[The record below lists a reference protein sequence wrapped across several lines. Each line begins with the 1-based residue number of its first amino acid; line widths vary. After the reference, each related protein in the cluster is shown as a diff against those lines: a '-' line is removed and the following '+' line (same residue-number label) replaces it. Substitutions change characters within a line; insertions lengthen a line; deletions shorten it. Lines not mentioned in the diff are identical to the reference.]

1 MWDRIMTDAI
11 FLPME
16 DIRTYCQKW
25 GIREFAVFGS
35 VLRAD
40 FNTESDI
47 DVLLQFRPD
56 VHRTLFD
63 LATMSEELEAVL
75 GRKVDLLTRKSVE
88 DSPNYIRRK
97 SILASAQVIY
107 AE

>member
-1 MWDRIMTDAI
+1 
-11 FLPME
+11 
-16 DIRTYCQKW
+16 
-25 GIREFAVFGS
+25 
-35 VLRAD
+35 
-40 FNTESDI
+40 
-47 DVLLQFRPD
+47 
-56 VHRTLFD
+56 
-63 LATMSEELEAVL
+63 MSEELEAVL